1 MPEVSMGAER
11 ALDIDIAVEG
21 GDWPAED
28 VLQELAGRAIRA
40 GMAAVSDVEGGQ
52 TVSLL
57 FTDDEEIQDLNARFR
72 NKDRPTNV
80 LSFPGADNVQ
90 IPGIPPHLGD
100 IALAY
105 ETVRREAEAEG
116 KTFEDH
122 LTHLVVHGFLH
133 LAGYDH
139 EEADEAE
146 EMEDLE
152 RLILRGLAIRDPYD

>member
-1 MPEVSMGAER
+1 MLESSMGAER
-11 ALDIDIAVEG
+11 ALDIDIAVES

-28 VLQELAGRAIRA
+28 VLHALASRAIGA
-40 GMAAVSDVEGGQ
+40 ALAAVDDIEGGQ

-57 FTDDEEIQDLNARFR
+57 FTDDDEIRDLNARFR
-72 NKDRPTNV
+72 DKYKPTNV
-80 LSFPGADNVQ
+80 LSFPGAEGMQ
-90 IPGIPPHLGD
+90 MPGIPPHLGD

-105 ETVRREAEAEG
+105 ETIVREAEAEG

-146 EMEDLE
+146 LMEGLE
-152 RLILRGLAIRDPYD
+152 RLILQGLAIRDPYD